1 MTEEIINYFQEY
13 WSLSPELQYK
23 VFYTV
28 ISVLALVLLKVIA
41 LKVVFKR
48 FQQVKE
54 RYFWKNSVNNTYYFL
69 LLVFLFN
76 IWVEQVESLAT
87 LVGLVGAGLVIAL
100 QAPVMNVAGWIF
112 IVIRKPFDVGDRIEI
127 NGVAGDVID
136 IRFFQFTINEIGNW
150 VAADQ
155 STGRIIHIPNG
166 EIFKS
171 TQANYDQGFSH
182 VWDEI
187 SLRVTFDSDWKKA
200 KELCEKIVNEHA
212 EELSFSAKRKLLE
225 ASKKFMIFYS
235 NLTPFVYTSVEDY
248 GIKLTMRYL
257 TLPKKR
263 RVAQHEIWEDI
274 LETFQKY
281 PDIHYAYPSQRIYFD
296 SQTELGKHE
305 KSKNRK
311 QFIIKS

>member
-13 WSLSPELQYK
+13 WQLSPELQYK
-23 VFYTV
+23 IFYTV
-28 ISVLALVLLKVIA
+28 LSVFALVLLKVIA
-41 LKVVFKR
+41 LKIVFRR
-48 FQQVKE
+48 FQQVKD

-100 QAPVMNVAGWIF
+100 QAPVMNIAGWIF
-112 IVIRKPFDVGDRIEI
+112 IIIRKPFDVGDRIEI

-166 EIFKS
+166 EIFKAS
-171 TQANYDQGFSH
+171 QANYDQGFSH

-296 SQTELGKHE
+296 SQTELGKH
-305 KSKNRK
+305 KN
-311 QFIIKS
+311 

>member
-1 MTEEIINYFQEY
+1 MTDEIISYFEEY
-13 WSLSPELQYK
+13 WQLNPDLQYK
-23 VFYTV
+23 IFYTLTA
-28 ISVLALVLLKVIA
+28 VLALILLKIIA
-41 LKVVFKR
+41 LKIVFKR
-48 FQQVKE
+48 FHQVKE

-69 LLVFLFN
+69 LLIFLFN

-100 QAPVMNVAGWIF
+100 QAPVMNVAGWVF

-166 EIFKS
+166 EIFKAS
-171 TQANYDQGFSH
+171 QANYDQGFSH

-187 SLRVTFDSDWKKA
+187 SLRITFDSDWKKA
-200 KELCEKIVNEHA
+200 KSLCEKIVNDHA

-274 LETFQKY
+274 LETFQKH

-296 SQTELGKHE
+296 SQSSLGQHPSSE
-305 KSKNRK
+305 SK
-311 QFIIKS
+311 

>member
-1 MTEEIINYFQEY
+1 MTEEIISYFQEY
-13 WSLSPELQYK
+13 WQLSRQLQYK
-23 VFYTV
+23 IFYTV
-28 ISVLALVLLKVIA
+28 VSVLALVSLKFIS
-41 LKVVFKR
+41 LKIVFNR
-48 FQQVKE
+48 FKEVKD

-76 IWVEQVESLAT
+76 IWVEHVESLAT
-87 LVGLVGAGLVIAL
+87 LVGLVGAGLMIAL
-100 QAPVMNVAGWIF
+100 QSPIMNLAGWMF
-112 IVIRKPFDVGDRIEI
+112 IVIRKPFNVGDRIEI

-150 VAADQ
+150 VGADQ

-166 EIFKS
+166 EIFKAS
-171 TQANYDQGFSH
+171 QANYDQGFSH

-263 RVAQHEIWEDI
+263 RVAQHDIWEDI

-281 PDIHYAYPSQRIYFD
+281 PGIHYAYPSQRIYFD
-296 SQTELGKHE
+296 SQSPLGKHE
-305 KSKNRK
+305 SPKNK
-311 QFIIKS
+311 